1 MGNRPL
7 GTFQLFH
14 FLSLLLLLLFLLHFE
29 GIEPGEIPSRLS
41 VLESATEIVYLFSVW
56 AVLWLLV
63 LYVSGYSYS
72 PGKPHQKWVRTLS
85 TAGRVTFLLKSWEQ

>member
-14 FLSLLLLLLFLLHFE
+14 FLSLLLLPLFLLHFE

-41 VLESATEIVYLFSVW
+41 VLESATEIVYSFSVRV
-56 AVLWLLV
+56 VLWLLV
-63 LYVSGYSYS
+63 LAS
-72 PGKPHQKWVRTLS
+72 WVVHAIKADPIKVGTDVFV
-85 TAGRVTFLLKSWEQ
+85 AGRTISFLKSREQ